1 MIKKLLGII
10 FIVAMMAALAVGCA
24 KTETPAE
31 TPAETETATETAE
44 TPEEEPAPVEAVV
57 LKLAETHPADYPT
70 TLGDYEFARL
80 VEEKTEGRVK
90 IEVFPAAQ
98 LGEEKDVIEQVQIGA
113 IDLTRTS
120 IAPLTEFAPSLNVL
134 QLPYIYRD
142 ADHMWN
148 VLNSEIG
155 ENFLKSVESANFV
168 GLGWF
173 DPGQRNFYNSQK
185 EITSLAD
192 LKGLK
197 FRVMQS
203 ELMMDMV
210 AALGASPTPLPY
222 GEVYSAIQTGIIDG
236 AENNWPSYDTS
247 SHFEV
252 AKYYTIDG
260 HVRVPEIIIAS
271 SIAMQKISAE
281 DLAIMKEAAKE
292 AQAFQIEKWEAKEV
306 ESRKKVEEAGSII
319 TELTPEAKAEF
330 AAAMEPVYQK
340 YAAEY
345 TDLIKQV
352 QEIE

>member
-1 MIKKLLGII
+1 LQKH
-10 FIVAMMAALAVGCA
+10 
-24 KTETPAE
+24 TQ
-31 TPAETETATETAE
+31 
-44 TPEEEPAPVEAVV
+44 
-57 LKLAETHPADYPT
+57 
-70 TLGDYEFARL
+70 LGDYEFARL

-142 ADHMWN
+142 AD
-148 VLNSEIG
+148 
-155 ENFLKSVESANFV
+155 LKSVESANFV

-185 EITSLAD
+185 EIKSLAD

-197 FRVMQS
+197 IRVMQS

-210 AALGASPTPLPY
+210 EALGASPTPLPY

-271 SIAMQKISAE
+271 SIAMQKISVE

-292 AQAFQIEKWEAKEV
+292 AQAFQIEKWEAKEI
-306 ESRKKVEEAGSII
+306 ESRAKVEAAGSII

-330 AAAMEPVYQK
+330 AAAMEPLYEK

-352 QEIE
+352 QEVK